1 MNTAPKQLLWAI
13 LATAST
19 ACGGCSS
26 HPPPQPMM
34 APMQA
39 PPMMAVPPPL
49 VQTGPCDQAQSLA
62 TSASMTARA
71 AAEAPGMKP
80 EGPPMCGVVPEGQA
94 YVSQVFTIEQGY
106 CYTFLGQSLPPV
118 GAMEMV
124 LQADASALVGGLLPG
139 MGQAAQAPLLV
150 STSAGERVNMGERQS
165 CYQWAFPVPAT
176 VKLILKARAGSGPVA
191 AQVYKKKK
199 F

>member
-1 MNTAPKQLLWAI
+1 M
-13 LATAST
+13 
-19 ACGGCSS
+19 
-26 HPPPQPMM
+26 PPQM
-34 APMQA
+34 AVA
-39 PPMMAVPPPL
+39 PP
-49 VQTGPCDQAQSLA
+49 VQAGPCDQAQALA
-62 TSASMTARA
+62 TSTSMAARA

-80 EGPPMCGVVPEGQA
+80 EGAPVCAVVGEGQA
-94 YVSQVFTIEQGY
+94 FLGPIFTIEQGY

-139 MGQAAQAPLLV
+139 LAQAAQAPLLV
-150 STSAGERVNMGERQS
+150 STTPGERVSMGERQS

-176 VKLILKARAGSGPVA
+176 VKLILKSRAGAGPVS
-191 AQVYKKKK
+191 AQVFRKKK

>member
-1 MNTAPKQLLWAI
+1 MNTATKHLSWAI

-19 ACGGCSS
+19 ACGGCGSS
-26 HPPPQPMM
+26 PAPQPMM
-34 APMQA
+34 QPMQA
-39 PPMMAVPPPL
+39 PPPMMVAPQP

-62 TSASMTARA
+62 TSTSIAARA

-80 EGPPMCGVVPEGQA
+80 EGQAHCAVVPEGQA
-94 YVSQVFTIEQGY
+94 YVSQIFTIEQGY

-124 LQADASALVGGLLPG
+124 LQGDASGLIGGLLPG

-150 STSAGERVNMGERQS
+150 STSPGERVNMGERQS

-176 VKLILKARAGSGPVA
+176 VKLILKVRAGAGPVA
-191 AQVYKKKK
+191 AQAFRKKT

>member
-1 MNTAPKQLLWAI
+1 
-13 LATAST
+13 
-19 ACGGCSS
+19 
-26 HPPPQPMM
+26 MM
-34 APMQA
+34 AP
-39 PPMMAVPPPL
+39 PPLAVPPPL

-62 TSASMTARA
+62 TSASMAARA

-80 EGPPMCGVVPEGQA
+80 EGPPVCGVAPEGQA
-94 YVSQVFTIEQGY
+94 YVSQTFTIEQGY

-124 LQADASALVGGLLPG
+124 LQADASALIGGLLPG

-150 STSAGERVNMGERQS
+150 STSAGERVSMGERQS

-176 VKLILKARAGSGPVA
+176 VKLILTARGGSGPVA
-191 AQVYKKKK
+191 AQVYRKKK